1 MKILQIFGAV
11 VAIHLL
17 AFVLIFA
24 TPGCQS
30 GGSRHA
36 ATPDATVPTG
46 STASATQ
53 PATAYNLGTTAPT
66 QPASGAET
74 AAQPVVTY
82 TPPAGAGRAAPTR
95 PGSPAAI
102 AIAPPAAPVAD
113 VAPVSSYTVA
123 RGDSLWSIAK
133 KNNLTVA
140 ELAKA
145 NNLGVSA
152 VLQPGRKLLIP
163 GKAAPGAP
171 VDLAAPAGATYKVR
185 SGDTLAS
192 IARKHNVTPAALR
205 EANGLSA
212 DIVRIGQELRLPAGA
227 KTGAAEPTAAEAAVS
242 AARASGEEVTHIIQ
256 PGEKLGT
263 IARKY
268 QVTVNELAA
277 ANNITDPARIRAG
290 QKLVIPGFKA
300 VGAKPAATT
309 PAPATVSATE
319 PAATTGTAPIK
330 FDLKPPPPGQ
340 DLEAGLKDAPTT
352 AVPTVK
358 VEEQPPKN

>member
-17 AFVLIFA
+17 AFLLIFA
-24 TPGCQS
+24 TPGCQT
-30 GGSRHA
+30 GGSRQA
-36 ATPDATVPTG
+36 ATPDATVPNAAPAQLAATYTPSTTVQPQPV
-46 STASATQ
+46 STAD
-53 PATAYNLGTTAPT
+53 
-66 QPASGAET
+66 T

-102 AIAPPAAPVAD
+102 AMTPSSAPVAD
-113 VAPVSSYTVA
+113 VAPVSTYTVT

-145 NNLGVSA
+145 NSLGVNA

-171 VDLAAPAGATYKVR
+171 VDLAAPAGATYRVR

-192 IARKHNVTPAALR
+192 IARKHNVTTAALR

-212 DIVRIGQELRLPAGA
+212 DVVRIGQDLRLPAGA
-227 KTGAAEPTAAEAAVS
+227 KTGSTEPTAAEAAVS